1 MKMMPYGVA
10 AALLLG
16 GSLSAPQ
23 ALAWQSDADSQSSSV
38 QPANNQSASQL
49 SIRDMQQ
56 ELKRTGFYQGSID
69 GVWGA
74 DSRSAMETYQK
85 QHGLT
90 PSGQLDHD
98 TLQAMGGDQGTIQ
111 SGGSGLD
118 DSSRTVG
125 IGGSGGTRPSSDP
138 GTGGSDRLQHDQSSG
153 SGASGSNGSSEQ
165 ER

>member
-38 QPANNQSASQL
+38 QPKDDQSASPL
-49 SIRDMQQ
+49 SVRDMQQ
-56 ELKRTGFYQGSID
+56 ELKQAGLYQGSID

-74 DSRSAMETYQK
+74 DSRSAMERYQK

-90 PSGQLDHD
+90 PSGQLDRD
-98 TLQAMGGDQGTIQ
+98 TLQAMRGDRGPIQ

-118 DSSRTVG
+118 ESSRDVG
-125 IGGSGGTRPSSDP
+125 IGGSGVTGPSSDL
-138 GTGGSDRLQHDQSSG
+138 GTAGSAPLQHDPSSG
-153 SGASGSNGSSEQ
+153 NGASGANGSSEQ

>member
-23 ALAWQSDADSQSSSV
+23 ALAWQSGADSQSSSAK
-38 QPANNQSASQL
+38 PADNQSASPL

-56 ELKRTGFYQGSID
+56 QLKQAGLYQGSID

-74 DSRSAMETYQK
+74 ESRSAMERYQK

-90 PSGQLDHD
+90 PSGQLDRD
-98 TLQAMGGDQGTIQ
+98 TLQAMRGDQGTIQ

-118 DSSRTVG
+118 QPSREVG
-125 IGGSGGTRPSSDP
+125 IDGSGVTGPSRDV
-138 GTGGSDRLQHDQSSG
+138 GTGST
-153 SGASGSNGSSEQ
+153 NGSSEQ

>member
-23 ALAWQSDADSQSSSV
+23 ALAWQSGADSQSSSV
-38 QPANNQSASQL
+38 QPMDNQSPSPL

-56 ELKRTGFYQGSID
+56 QLKQAGFYQGSID

-74 DSRSAMETYQK
+74 DSRSAMERYQK

-98 TLQAMGGDQGTIQ
+98 TLQAMRGDHGTIQ

-118 DSSRTVG
+118 PSSRHVG
-125 IGGSGGTRPSSDP
+125 IGGAGVAGRSNDI
-138 GTGGSDRLQHDQSSG
+138 GTGGN
-153 SGASGSNGSSEQ
+153 NGSSEQ